1 MRCTLFVLLK
11 QWMNFQFEFIMHF
24 LFALSNAFILETRF
38 YVHILFQHFAN
49 FAIFKSF
56 NNRFMGWKKN
66 EQNEEPHWIQTIDCT
81 QHFVNF
87 DAIKRFWREKHK
99 SMLTLGTLGSKW
111 NGTMIVAWWQ
121 VSVMAC
127 VYVSSSASHS
137 ALCTNV
143 ELQFSRLLDAFHLK
157 YISGMP
163 TNANAC
169 DTNEPLHTQAPYH
182 LNTLSMWM
190 QQTTA

>member
-1 MRCTLFVLLK
+1 MPYQTLLFLKLVFMFIFYFNILQTLLFLNHLIIVL
-11 QWMNFQFEFIMHF
+11 WDD
-24 LFALSNAFILETRF
+24 
-38 YVHILFQHFAN
+38 
-49 FAIFKSF
+49 
-56 NNRFMGWKKN
+56 KKN

-87 DAIKRFWREKHK
+87 DAIERFWRENHK
-99 SMLTLGTLGSKW
+99 SMLTLETLGSKW

-169 DTNEPLHTQAPYH
+169 DTNEPLHC
-182 LNTLSMWM
+182 TLKLHIIWTLYPCECNR
-190 QQTTA
+190 QQNKKVKGVRITWICSVKD